1 MKEKKYAFDIRS
13 LSIKKVTASAG
24 SVFWKAVR
32 FLLASVAFSILFYV
46 LFALVFSTP
55 EERRLYEENRAYS
68 KTLPE
73 LSEREALL
81 EPVIKGLQ
89 ARDNTI
95 YEGIFQTEA
104 PAPDAIDFS
113 GIISGS
119 DSLTSESFLAY
130 SSSKAESVMRMSDRV
145 EESFREIFDALVDRR
160 DSIPPL
166 QSPVAGVTHT
176 RTGASVG
183 MKKDPLLRIDVFHSG
198 VDLVYP
204 PDEPVYA
211 TADGTV
217 REASRAKGIVEIDHG
232 NGYTTRYTLLGSV
245 VVSKGA
251 KVKAGTKI
259 GDVGISR
266 GSFAPHLH
274 YEVLRGGKVVDPV
287 DYMFASLTPEEYSN
301 MLFMS
306 VSTGQLLD

>member
-1 MKEKKYAFDIRS
+1 MSRKKYAFDLRS
-13 LSIKKVTASAG
+13 LSLKKVTASAG
-24 SVFWKAVR
+24 SVAWRAVR
-32 FLLASVAFSILFYV
+32 FILSSVAFSIVFYV
-46 LFALVFSTP
+46 LFSLVFSTP
-55 EERRLYEENRAYS
+55 EERRIADENRIYA
-68 KTLPE
+68 KTLPQ
-73 LSEREALL
+73 LMKREAML

-89 ARDNTI
+89 ERDNSI
-95 YEGIFQTEA
+95 YEEIFQTEA
-104 PAPDAIDFS
+104 PAPDAIDFN
-113 GIISGS
+113 GVIAGS
-119 DSLTSESFLAY
+119 DSLTSESFLSY
-130 SSSKAESVMRMSDRV
+130 SSSKAESVMKMSDRV

-183 MKKDPLLRIDVFHSG
+183 MKRDPLLKIDVFHSG
-198 VDLVYP
+198 IDLVYP
-204 PDEPVYA
+204 PEEPVYA
-211 TADGTV
+211 TADGVV

-232 NGYTTRYTLLGSV
+232 NGYVTRYTLLGSV
-245 VVSKGA
+245 LVSRGM
-251 KVKAGTKI
+251 KVKAGSKL

-274 YEVLRGGKVVDPV
+274 YEVLRSGEVVNPV